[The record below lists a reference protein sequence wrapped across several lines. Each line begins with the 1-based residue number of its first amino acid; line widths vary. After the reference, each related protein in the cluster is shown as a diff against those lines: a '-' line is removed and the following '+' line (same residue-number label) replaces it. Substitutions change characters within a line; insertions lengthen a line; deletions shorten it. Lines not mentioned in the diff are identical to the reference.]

1 MKGVEQVDRARSGR
15 ALITMIK
22 DGQRH
27 HFDRPER
34 HGHAGRRLRALDQ
47 ARTWCGWCVPKVQK
61 HVQPHRIRTSLVYV
75 QRLSAL
81 FHTLSGIPVILWR
94 WRTEMHAE
102 SRVRMGWVA
111 TLIYLL
117 PYPSLRLCTVGHTS
131 FIIPFLWLCQGPSWP
146 RHMRPHKGSAC
157 KTKKVKARNIL
168 QSINQSNWDVVGCF
182 HAYVSSSD
190 FTGTRGS
197 GTGWVSERGPYKICV
212 LRNTGG
218 RGSTRL
224 EA

>member
-1 MKGVEQVDRARSGR
+1 MDRARSGR

-117 PYPSLRLCTVGHTS
+117 PYPSLTYVNDFPLLSHSHLLIHTNDLLQRFTSTS
-131 FIIPFLWLCQGPSWP
+131 FTYTYEQPRQEKSRGDARASAWRACAHLRPREESWSP
-146 RHMRPHKGSAC
+146 LP
-157 KTKKVKARNIL
+157 
-168 QSINQSNWDVVGCF
+168 
-182 HAYVSSSD
+182 
-190 FTGTRGS
+190 
-197 GTGWVSERGPYKICV
+197 
-212 LRNTGG
+212 
-218 RGSTRL
+218 
-224 EA
+224 